1 MYLKT
6 GPGKPRPNC
15 QALFLCRALRRF
27 AMKKFNILV
36 LITMVCLPS
45 LLTAQEAD
53 PSAILAYYEDG
64 TQIEVLDTAREPV
77 EVYYGMEL
85 QPGDTV
91 RTKATIAELQL
102 EPNGS
107 IVKLSDNTVFTVD
120 ELQKSEDTS
129 NKFSI
134 AAGKMRAIAASAGI
148 GNRYQV
154 STPSAVCGVRG
165 TDFGIIALPGEEER
179 AFVAQGVVEFL
190 NTATQTSVTL
200 TRGTTANALAESF
213 EAVQLSREQMQ
224 DLMQGLQFQE
234 LNPADVPGHEVDT
247 EGDEEESAEAD
258 ETATDETAPVD
269 DGDEEPAAEETV
281 TDEAET
287 EEDADTQIPGAAT
300 GETAATATTAESTET
315 PEAADQGDAQEQSAL
330 ARALGEIFAFE
341 IGTVTMEGKTFS
353 KAIIKPQLSF
363 GKLKLGLYLPIMYN
377 EDLFDPDQWYRPE
390 GNNEWSFGSDYDWR
404 SEPAD
409 AAQDLFTDLALKI
422 QYLQWA
428 EQRDPFYL
436 KLGNLHNMTIGHGT
450 IMENFANDLDF
461 PAARRVGLNLGVD
474 RPKSGFEVVVNDI
487 AQPEI
492 FGGRIYMR
500 PIGRFAMGLTSIVDI
515 DPLSSADQ
523 SDGSIVALDSM
534 RFFTVGADMELPI
547 FENDFISIIPFA
559 DVAAMLPQKNG
570 EMEWDVVYS
579 SDGGN
584 FMDSARNYG
593 LTSGIFGNVLNVDY
607 ELEWRYYNGI
617 FRPTFFGS
625 TYERIRG
632 TIAKDMTGYLD
643 YLDGGGEGSSDYSDS
658 VMGIYGSAHTL
669 LFDLVDVKAGY
680 MWPWRSLDE
689 LEDKSNYNDEF
700 SLSVYLLP
708 KAADFIKVYGG
719 IEYSRTNFIPAFTED
734 ELSLFDANTSVKGE
748 IVYPIAPTLDIAAI
762 VSTSVKHDEEGN
774 IVYEDGDPK
783 IIPNITI
790 ETRIHF

>member
-1 MYLKT
+1 
-6 GPGKPRPNC
+6 
-15 QALFLCRALRRF
+15 
-27 AMKKFNILV
+27 MKKFNILL
-36 LITMVCLPS
+36 LITMVCLPVV
-45 LLTAQEAD
+45 LTAQEAA
-53 PSAILAYYEDG
+53 PSAILAYYEDS

-77 EVYYGMEL
+77 EVYFGMEL
-85 QPGDTV
+85 HPGDTV
-91 RTKATIAELQL
+91 RTNSTIAELQL

-107 IVKLSDNTVFTVD
+107 IIKLSDNTVFTVD
-120 ELQKSEDTS
+120 ELQKNEKTS

-179 AFVAQGVVEFL
+179 AFVAQGVVDFL
-190 NTATQTSVTL
+190 QNATDTSVTL
-200 TRGTTANALAESF
+200 TRGTTANALAETF
-213 EAVQLSREQMQ
+213 EVVQLSREQMQ
-224 DLMQGLQFQE
+224 ELMQGLQFQE
-234 LNPADVPGHEVDT
+234 LNPAEVPGHEADT
-247 EGDEEESAEAD
+247 DGTEEETEEPSEDPTEEDEAAEA
-258 ETATDETAPVD
+258 D
-269 DGDEEPAAEETV
+269 DGDEEAAAEEAD
-281 TDEAET
+281 TDEAEP
-287 EEDADTQIPGAAT
+287 EEEADTQIPGAAT
-300 GETAATATTAESTET
+300 GGTAATATTGEATE
-315 PEAADQGDAQEQSAL
+315 PPGPAIQGDADGQSAL
-330 ARALGEIFAFE
+330 ARALGEIFGFE
-341 IGTVTMEGKTFS
+341 IGTITMEGKTFS
-353 KAIIKPQLSF
+353 KAVIKPQLSF

-377 EDLFDPDQWYRPE
+377 DDLFDHDQWYRPE
-390 GNNEWSFGSDYDWR
+390 GNNEWSFGSDYDWEN
-404 SEPAD
+404 EPAD
-409 AAQDLFTDLALKI
+409 AAQDLLTDLALKI

-461 PAARRVGLNLGVD
+461 PAARKVGLNLGVD
-474 RPKSGFEVVVNDI
+474 RRKSGFEVVVNDI

-523 SDGSIVALDSM
+523 SNDSIVALDSM

-559 DVAAMLPQKNG
+559 DAAAILPQKNG

-579 SDGGN
+579 SDGDD
-584 FMDSARNYG
+584 FMDSVRNYG

-632 TIAKDMTGYLD
+632 TVVKDMSTYLD
-643 YLDGGGEGSSDYSDS
+643 YLDGEGEETSDYSDS
-658 VMGIYGSAHTL
+658 VMGIYGSVHTL

-680 MWPWRSLDE
+680 MWPWHSLDE

-700 SLSVYLLP
+700 SLSVYLMP

-734 ELSLFDANTSVKGE
+734 ELSLFDAYTSVKGE

-774 IVYEDGDPK
+774 IVYEENGDPE